1 MSLPSEVYTSL
12 LQTVAVL
19 PKKKHFKKIVNYM
32 LKHENVENIPS
43 HVINQIIDVGIA
55 NQYPMTLG

>member
-32 LKHENVENIPS
+32 LKHENVENIPN